1 MEFLRLLLGG
11 VVFIEG
17 ACFDPVSARGPQY
30 KNVRPDYVKEVWK
43 VVNWKNVG
51 ENLAKAK

>member
-1 MEFLRLLLGG
+1 VRIGLVCILGA
-11 VVFIEG
+11 VEQTRHAAWVFV
-17 ACFDPVSARGPQY
+17 FPQY

-51 ENLAKAK
+51 ENLAAAK

>member
-1 MEFLRLLLGG
+1 MGDSPDSKTVPFLL
-11 VVFIEG
+11 
-17 ACFDPVSARGPQY
+17 QY

-43 VVNWKNVG
+43 VVNWNNVG